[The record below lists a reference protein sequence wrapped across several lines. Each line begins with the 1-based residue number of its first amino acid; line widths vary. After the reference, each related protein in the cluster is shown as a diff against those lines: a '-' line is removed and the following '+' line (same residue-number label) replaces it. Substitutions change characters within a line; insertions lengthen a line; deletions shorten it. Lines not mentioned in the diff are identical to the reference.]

1 MRLVTEAHMED
12 LAVGAA
18 VLGTGGGGVGYD
30 IDYVPVEERARA
42 RSVVV

>member
-18 VLGTGGGGVGYD
+18 VLGTGGGGYD

-42 RSVVV
+42 RSVGV